1 MYKFLLLAT
10 VGTVCCYGGNA
21 VAKTTFLPDWQM
33 ADLEFQR
40 DEPLCQ
46 DAVDKFGNK
55 LYHKASGCPA
65 PKVFDEHCAH
75 DDRYISECYC
85 PAHYQ
90 YNCVSPYR
98 GDERVKKNGYASCDG
113 LYIAC
118 CDGSCPGNTS
128 KSNPGGCGGSTTN
141 DCGDTCY
148 YPYQP
153 CCYPS
158 PDETGC
164 TCGSYSC
171 SDGCGGTRTCCSSC
185 PTPPPASSSSSSSSS
200 GSSSSGSG
208 SSGSSSS
215 NSSGSSSGGG
225 SSGSSGGSTCVA
237 GGSASCSGKSSCASD
252 EEQTGS
258 CKNCSGTTLYSCKK
272 KGATCVAGGSASCS
286 GSTSCSYGYS
296 SSCKDCSGTTRYTCK
311 SKPVDPCAGVS
322 CPSAVSCSNGCES
335 YSSATSCC
343 KSVCTSCK
351 RKTCTDT
358 CAQWRNGGCTLSP
371 YGYGTCNDL
380 GTGEGCTD
388 YGCNSLWYCCQPG
401 GMH

>member
-10 VGTVCCYGGNA
+10 VGTVWCYGGNA

-215 NSSGSSSGGG
+215 GSSGSSSSGGG
-225 SSGSSGGSTCVA
+225 GASSPRYIWTSRVFKGNHHCWLSNAGNCGREGMYSWMEDADQTCSNA
-237 GGSASCSGKSSCASD
+237 D
-252 EEQTGS
+252 TGE
-258 CKNCSGTTLYSCKK
+258 
-272 KGATCVAGGSASCS
+272 VM
-286 GSTSCSYGYS
+286 
-296 SSCKDCSGTTRYTCK
+296 YTCK
-311 SKPVDPCAGVS
+311 QGGYRTSRCYETLEECQANPGDASTHSNDSPGTS
-322 CPSAVSCSNGCES
+322 CPYPASGCS
-335 YSSATSCC
+335 Y
-343 KSVCTSCK
+343 
-351 RKTCTDT
+351 
-358 CAQWRNGGCTLSP
+358 P
-371 YGYGTCNDL
+371 
-380 GTGEGCTD
+380 
-388 YGCNSLWYCCQPG
+388 
-401 GMH
+401 

>member
-158 PDETGC
+158 PSETGC

-215 NSSGSSSGGG
+215 SSSGSSSGGAA
-225 SSGSSGGSTCVA
+225 VI
-237 GGSASCSGKSSCASD
+237 CARH
-252 EEQTGS
+252 
-258 CKNCSGTTLYSCKK
+258 
-272 KGATCVAGGSASCS
+272 
-286 GSTSCSYGYS
+286 GYS
-296 SSCKDCSGTTRYTCK
+296 SDPMVEWDCPTVSVEGVTCWNQNACTRKPCSTWGESDTNTGNCTASPRAGRTCWDCGGTASCNYSFTSDQCYRKCQEGIGGSCVKNGTTYYYDCGNYRCK
-311 SKPVDPCAGVS
+311 
-322 CPSAVSCSNGCES
+322 NG
-335 YSSATSCC
+335 T
-343 KSVCTSCK
+343 VCDSGRCV
-351 RKTCTDT
+351 
-358 CAQWRNGGCTLSP
+358 
-371 YGYGTCNDL
+371 
-380 GTGEGCTD
+380 
-388 YGCNSLWYCCQPG
+388 
-401 GMH
+401 

>member
-164 TCGSYSC
+164 SCGSYSC

-215 NSSGSSSGGG
+215 GGG
-225 SSGSSGGSTCVA
+225 SSGSSSSGGGYHGTHLGGEYDCCGSQCDAAECTDFYGASLRSCSSSQSLCSGRGGSWFFRYCGGKGFVA
-237 GGSASCSGKSSCASD
+237 GG
-252 EEQTGS
+252 
-258 CKNCSGTTLYSCKK
+258 
-272 KGATCVAGGSASCS
+272 
-286 GSTSCSYGYS
+286 
-296 SSCKDCSGTTRYTCK
+296 
-311 SKPVDPCAGVS
+311 
-322 CPSAVSCSNGCES
+322 
-335 YSSATSCC
+335 
-343 KSVCTSCK
+343 
-351 RKTCTDT
+351 
-358 CAQWRNGGCTLSP
+358 
-371 YGYGTCNDL
+371 
-380 GTGEGCTD
+380 
-388 YGCNSLWYCCQPG
+388 CQF
-401 GMH
+401 

>member
-158 PDETGC
+158 PSETGC

-215 NSSGSSSGGG
+215 GSSGSSSSGGG
-225 SSGSSGGSTCVA
+225 SSGSSGGSSCVS
-237 GGSASCSGKSSCASD
+237 GGSASCSGA
-252 EEQTGS
+252 
-258 CKNCSGTTLYSCKK
+258 
-272 KGATCVAGGSASCS
+272 
-286 GSTSCSYGYS
+286 TSCSNGYT
-296 SSCKDCSGTTRYTCK
+296 SSCMDCDGTTRYTCNEV
-311 SKPVDPCAGVS
+311 SVHTHSYS
-322 CPSAVSCSNGCES
+322 CPSGSQSDSCGTGYDSSMVSKTCSCGAVGGGNC
-335 YSSATSCC
+335 Y
-343 KSVCTSCK
+343 VCTKCDSSYNLTYSQAYSEPAEYISCGGLFK
-351 RKTCTDT
+351 RGDCYPEAYLSGGICVYDCRKYDSCIANGGSCDT
-358 CAQWRNGGCTLSP
+358 CRTYSNAPECEKNSGC
-371 YGYGTCNDL
+371 
-380 GTGEGCTD
+380 
-388 YGCNSLWYCCQPG
+388 
-401 GMH
+401 M

>member
-1 MYKFLLLAT
+1 MHKLSLLSAT
-10 VGTVCCYGGNA
+10 ACGFVCCTFCQA
-21 VAKTTFLPDWQM
+21 TAKTTFLPDWQM

-158 PDETGC
+158 PSETGC

-171 SDGCGGTRTCCSSC
+171 SDGCGGTRTCCTAC
-185 PTPPPASSSSSSSSS
+185 PPPPSPPSTSSSGGGGGGGGSSSS
-200 GSSSSGSG
+200 GGGSSGSG
-208 SSGSSSS
+208 SSGSSG
-215 NSSGSSSGGG
+215 N
-225 SSGSSGGSTCVA
+225 
-237 GGSASCSGKSSCASD
+237 
-252 EEQTGS
+252 
-258 CKNCSGTTLYSCKK
+258 NCSGSRYATLPGRAAGC
-272 KGATCVAGGSASCS
+272 GNGGSIQGKYWIVTQTSTSEECRC
-286 GSTSCSYGYS
+286 GSTTKSLSTQPGYACGTVHYDGYMSCDQAVSQ
-296 SSCKDCSGTTRYTCK
+296 T
-311 SKPVDPCAGVS
+311 S
-322 CPSAVSCSNGCES
+322 CPSGTFNVGSCS
-335 YSSATSCC
+335 CC
-343 KSVCTSCK
+343 
-351 RKTCTDT
+351 
-358 CAQWRNGGCTLSP
+358 
-371 YGYGTCNDL
+371 
-380 GTGEGCTD
+380 
-388 YGCNSLWYCCQPG
+388 
-401 GMH
+401 